1 MQSGGARNRE
11 PLFHEDFGAAVPA
24 EPRLADPL
32 FQIKIRPDVGWHVR
46 QPVFTALPPA
56 GEADVVSPK
65 RRAVHQLDHRIA
77 DALVRPAAAEHLCQG
92 SLRAGCIAAA
102 FYYMGQSAE
111 AIPHAWHAFELYE
124 AGNLPLRTART
135 HATRAESPRPIAPC
149 SRMPR
154 RCPARRAPR
163 RPARRRRGRPR
174 GSPRGRAARPQGYR
188 GRAWYSPVRSG

>member
-11 PLFHEDFGAAVPA
+11 PLFYEDFGAAVPA

-32 FQIKIRPDVGWHVR
+32 FQIKIRPDVWWHVR

-92 SLRAGCIAAA
+92 SLRAGCV
-102 FYYMGQSAE
+102 AE
-111 AIPHAWHAFELYE
+111 AQEHGSHVTQGTEL
-124 AGNLPLRTART
+124 GIFLL
-135 HATRAESPRPIAPC
+135 
-149 SRMPR
+149 
-154 RCPARRAPR
+154 
-163 RPARRRRGRPR
+163 
-174 GSPRGRAARPQGYR
+174 
-188 GRAWYSPVRSG
+188 V